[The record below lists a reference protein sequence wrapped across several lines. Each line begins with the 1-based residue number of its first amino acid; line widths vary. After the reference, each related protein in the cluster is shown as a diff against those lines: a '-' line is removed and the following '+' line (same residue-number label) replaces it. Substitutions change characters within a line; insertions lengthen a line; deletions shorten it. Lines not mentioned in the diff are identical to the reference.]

1 MIDWYVYSRYFGGFF
16 VFLCL
21 SLIGFWLI
29 LRAIQ
34 GKQQFLNGLLNV
46 PSWLLIIT
54 GIIFQA
60 PFLCYTYLGIRA
72 GFYQYNLTMNDQ
84 FSPTNLSKGIR

>member
-1 MIDWYVYSRYFGGFF
+1 MFSWGAHVRYFGGFV
-16 VFLCL
+16 VFLFV

-34 GKQQFLNGLLNV
+34 GRNQFLNGLLNV

-54 GIIFQA
+54 GIILQA
-60 PFLCYTYLGIRA
+60 PFVGYIYLGIRV
-72 GFYQYNLTMNDQ
+72 GFY
-84 FSPTNLSKGIR
+84 